1 MTLNGMDNVPCRKR
15 NLKAKRPELLN
26 ARGVY
31 PYEATLYLEMRSY
44 NKKLLFYNK
53 GKNHHNNSKQ
63 SQ

>member
-1 MTLNGMDNVPCRKR
+1 MFLAENTIIRKTPR
-15 NLKAKRPELLN
+15 AFECPGRF
-26 ARGVY
+26 

-53 GKNHHNNSKQ
+53 EKNHHNNSKQ

>member
-1 MTLNGMDNVPCRKR
+1 MPGRF
-15 NLKAKRPELLN
+15 
-26 ARGVY
+26 

-44 NKKLLFYNK
+44 NKKFLFYNK